1 MLSLR
6 RRAIL
11 GGAVTLVLS
20 IVIGMFALSS
30 FIDGKTLER
39 FDSGLNDRHTQLV
52 VALSTSEG
60 NPTRL
65 KASLFDPAYSTPLS
79 GRYWQ
84 VMGPNG
90 QIYTSGSLIDQT
102 IQIVGAPVGQVLD
115 ITSAQGP
122 YGVAVRAA
130 HQRIILEGG
139 QIWNVIVANDIAQL
153 NAERER
159 TLRSLLLA
167 FALIGMLALAGSI
180 LQTTAILQPI
190 EKLRRDVANRWD
202 RNEDLSPT
210 DYPEEVSPLVE
221 DINELLARN
230 HEIVARARRQTAD
243 LAHAL
248 KTPSAILRNELST
261 LVGDAD
267 KIQSATDALDRL
279 DAQLGRSLARMRAA
293 NSAASINHRTDLS
306 ASIARFVRLFG
317 KLAERDGKTIESRV
331 TDGLHVP
338 LDKQDIEEVLG
349 NILDNALK
357 HCASKVRISAAT
369 TENVVSIQIEDDG
382 PGIPQTAQREALRA
396 GGRLDQSKPGTG
408 LGLAIAVD
416 LLHAYGGELDL
427 ASSDDLGGLAVL
439 IKVPANMG
447 LKVA

>member
-6 RRAIL
+6 RRAII

-39 FDSGLNDRHTQLV
+39 FDEGLNDRHTQIV
-52 VALSTSEG
+52 VALSSSEG
-60 NPTRL
+60 DPAKLAAN
-65 KASLFDPAYSTPLS
+65 LFDPAYGTPLS

-84 VMGPNG
+84 VSGSEG
-90 QIYTSGSLIDQT
+90 QLYTSDSLIDQVVTVLNGEVEGTFT
-102 IQIVGAPVGQVLD
+102 IGA
-115 ITSAQGP
+115 AQGP
-122 YGVAVRAA
+122 YGEAVRAA
-130 HQRIILEGG
+130 HQKITLEGG
-139 QIWNVIVANDIAQL
+139 ATWEVIAANDISRL
-153 NAERER
+153 TAERER

-167 FALIGMLALAGSI
+167 FALIGMLALAGAI
-180 LQTTAILQPI
+180 IQTTAILQPI

-202 RNEDLSPT
+202 REEELRPR

-221 DINELLARN
+221 DINELMTRN
-230 HEIVARARRQTAD
+230 KEIVDRARRQAAD

-261 LVGDAD
+261 LVGDAER
-267 KIQSATDALDRL
+267 IQSATDALDRL

-293 NSAASINHRTDLS
+293 NSAASVHHRTDLTV
-306 ASIARFVRLFG
+306 SIGRFVRLFG
-317 KLAERDGKTIESRV
+317 QMAEREGKVIESDVSKDLIIR
-331 TDGLHVP
+331 

-349 NILDNALK
+349 NVLDNALK
-357 HCASKVRISAAT
+357 HCISIVKISAYLKD
-369 TENVVSIQIEDDG
+369 ERVEIVIEDDG
-382 PGIPQTAQREALRA
+382 PGIPQASQREALRA

-416 LLHAYGGELDL
+416 LLHAYGAKLDL
-427 ASSDDLGGLAVL
+427 SDSQELGGLAVN
-439 IKVPANMG
+439 ISIPANMG